1 MPTLCFCQPHAA
13 VRVLL
18 AVRWAR
24 EFAGGERDVF
34 VSMEYIGHQNSYSYY
49 FDTVSDVMYIY
60 YRAGYSGGITVL
72 LDTDGKPLTHTKYVE
87 LCAER
92 AVAPKS

>member
-1 MPTLCFCQPHAA
+1 
-13 VRVLL
+13 
-18 AVRWAR
+18 
-24 EFAGGERDVF
+24 
-34 VSMEYIGHQNSYSYY
+34 
-49 FDTVSDVMYIY
+49 MYIY